1 MELCISIAFS
11 RFPLR
16 RLWEVRNRGTAGIRG
31 GCGHS
36 KADGSMDARQA
47 AALLL
52 VLLLVT
58 DWSHAD
64 GPGGRDGGDQIFMVS
79 EHARPHLTIF
89 LDLGLRLL
97 EKEMATHSSIL
108 AWRIP
113 WTEEPG
119 RLQSMGSQRVR
130 HN

>member
-31 GCGHS
+31 GCGHG

-47 AALLL
+47 AVLLL

-58 DWSHAD
+58 DRSHAE
-64 GPGGRDGGDQIFMVS
+64 GPGSRDGGDVRCTPKGRKLVCHQT
-79 EHARPHLTIF
+79 PLPC
-89 LDLGLRLL
+89 
-97 EKEMATHSSIL
+97 SSK
-108 AWRIP
+108 
-113 WTEEPG
+113 
-119 RLQSMGSQRVR
+119 
-130 HN
+130 

>member
-31 GCGHS
+31 GCGHG

-47 AALLL
+47 AVLLL

-58 DWSHAD
+58 DRSHAE
-64 GPGGRDGGDQIFMVS
+64 GPGSRDGGDQIFTVS
-79 EHARPHLTIF
+79 EHACPRLPIF
-89 LDLGLRLL
+89 PDLGETSREGHGTPL
-97 EKEMATHSSIL
+97 
-108 AWRIP
+108 
-113 WTEEPG
+113 
-119 RLQSMGSQRVR
+119 
-130 HN
+130 